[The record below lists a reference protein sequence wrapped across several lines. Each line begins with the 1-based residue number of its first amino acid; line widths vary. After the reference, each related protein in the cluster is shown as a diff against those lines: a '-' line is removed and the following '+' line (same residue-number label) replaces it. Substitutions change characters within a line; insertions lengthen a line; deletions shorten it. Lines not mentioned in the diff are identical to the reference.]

1 MTVCVVE
8 SENFSPISSGQG
20 PFGGVG
26 IETFAKPNLLFGFS
40 HFSTLVDRD
49 YDLRHNKKGSSP
61 SRRSA
66 KDTPVWTEIP
76 RNAQDCPPRAK
87 MKRIQP

>member
-49 YDLRHNKKGSSP
+49 YDL
-61 SRRSA
+61 
-66 KDTPVWTEIP
+66 DTTRKIQAHQEGQQKTPQFGQRFQEMP
-76 RNAQDCPPRAK
+76 RTALQEPR
-87 MKRIQP
+87 

>member
-26 IETFAKPNLLFGFS
+26 IETNSQNQICFFGFS
-40 HFSTLVDRD
+40 HFSTLVDHH
-49 YDLRHNKKGSSP
+49 YDL
-61 SRRSA
+61 
-66 KDTPVWTEIP
+66 DTTRKIQAHQEGQQKTPQFGQRFQEMP
-76 RNAQDCPPRAK
+76 RTALQEPR
-87 MKRIQP
+87 

>member
-1 MTVCVVE
+1 VVE

-26 IETFAKPNLLFGFS
+26 IETNSQNQICFFGFS
-40 HFSTLVDRD
+40 HFSTLVDHH
-49 YDLRHNKKGSSP
+49 YDL
-61 SRRSA
+61 
-66 KDTPVWTEIP
+66 DTTRKIQAHQEGQQKTPIWTEIA
-76 RNAQDCPPRAK
+76 RNAQDSHPRAK

>member
-20 PFGGVG
+20 PFGVG
-26 IETFAKPNLLFGFS
+26 IETFAKPSLLFGFS

-49 YDLRHNKKGSSP
+49 YDL
-61 SRRSA
+61 
-66 KDTPVWTEIP
+66 DTTRKIQTHQEGQQKTPIWTEIP
-76 RNAQDCPPRAK
+76 RNAKDRHPRAK